1 MLNDTI
7 KKKEDWSL
15 LKAEDIAH
23 LAVEMAS
30 EKKARDIVMLNVAE
44 KCSFAS
50 YFVLCS
56 AESDRQLEAIW
67 QAILDSIKDNGILP
81 QHKEGTPQ
89 SGWMLADF
97 GSVIVHV
104 MTITEWDYYKLDKLW
119 AAAPA
124 VVRIQ

>member
-1 MLNDTI
+1 
-7 KKKEDWSL
+7 
-15 LKAEDIAH
+15 
-23 LAVEMAS
+23 MAS
-30 EKKARDIVMLNVAE
+30 EKKAKDIVMLNVAE

-67 QAILDSIKDNGILP
+67 QAILDSIKDNGIIP

-104 MTITEWDYYKLDKLW
+104 MTLREWDYYKLDKLW

>member
-1 MLNDTI
+1 M
-7 KKKEDWSL
+7 
-15 LKAEDIAH
+15 
-23 LAVEMAS
+23 
-30 EKKARDIVMLNVAE
+30 
-44 KCSFAS
+44 CSFTS

-67 QAILDSIKDNGILP
+67 QGILDSIKSKDILP

-89 SGWMLADF
+89 SGWMLADY

-104 MTITEWDYYKLDKLW
+104 MTLAEWDYYQLDKLW
-119 AAAPA
+119 AGAPA